1 MNLRNTS
8 MNFGVGRVLF
18 SDTTNLVEAFVD
30 SSHPD
35 RRFLLGNDL
44 VWHDSDHSWGTGYII
59 SNRGSRDWGAP
70 QTISV
75 EGDVQLLHY
84 LFEKLNLALNVS
96 RRGGDNKY
104 TERYVWKNQGSES
117 IEITGLGI
125 ETPFA
130 DYYPSAEESLNELVN
145 THVFIGGSWSWVL
158 AQPMSGQGL
167 SLGLIVR
174 KGSLESYSIESR
186 NTLTQ
191 SNIRGHIVL
200 QVTDYAHNPE
210 SFGSQPRICLKP
222 GEEYVLEWEIGL
234 YANHSEFIEQTDP
247 PVSLSSPVEYVG
259 NAITVTTCERVRVDS
274 QSAVLSRV
282 LGNIRITAPRVS
294 DTWIRIGEHAKT
306 EITFVH
312 TLEDSVRLR
321 SKYIINN
328 QSARGRIG
336 VAAGAFLPTDTRTSL
351 PVKDGGWQ
359 DWTDGSE
366 RVGMALM
373 MQRGRNCGLLGEE
386 VDGPLAAWSAFAQ
399 EYLIDSSGRTRR
411 GSTRPSSDFGQRFYD
426 VPWLAEFFIAR
437 FEQTGDKYDLD
448 ESVKLL
454 NTSFKLGGGH
464 FLAIGLSSTVEE
476 VVEQLRGKGRE
487 NEAKYLE
494 NEILKSATYFLSRG
508 DDLPGHEVDYEQS
521 IVAPLINLLI
531 DANRISGESKY
542 FEGIKKRLPWLLSFG
557 GPQPNGRQQWIPI
570 RHWDGYWFGINKLFG
585 DVFPHHWAALTA
597 EVIARLPKEL
607 KTEEL
612 SRMAIQIMKET
623 MINYNEDGS
632 ATCAFVYP
640 SNVDERPAH
649 VADPL
654 ANDQDWPL
662 AIWMRLIEREG
673 FKKH

>member
-1 MNLRNTS
+1 

-274 QSAVLSRV
+274 QSAVLSRD

-336 VAAGAFLPTDTRTSL
+336 
-351 PVKDGGWQ
+351 
-359 DWTDGSE
+359 
-366 RVGMALM
+366 
-373 MQRGRNCGLLGEE
+373 
-386 VDGPLAAWSAFAQ
+386 
-399 EYLIDSSGRTRR
+399 
-411 GSTRPSSDFGQRFYD
+411 
-426 VPWLAEFFIAR
+426 
-437 FEQTGDKYDLD
+437 
-448 ESVKLL
+448 
-454 NTSFKLGGGH
+454 
-464 FLAIGLSSTVEE
+464 
-476 VVEQLRGKGRE
+476 
-487 NEAKYLE
+487 
-494 NEILKSATYFLSRG
+494 
-508 DDLPGHEVDYEQS
+508 
-521 IVAPLINLLI
+521 
-531 DANRISGESKY
+531 
-542 FEGIKKRLPWLLSFG
+542 
-557 GPQPNGRQQWIPI
+557 
-570 RHWDGYWFGINKLFG
+570 
-585 DVFPHHWAALTA
+585 
-597 EVIARLPKEL
+597 
-607 KTEEL
+607 
-612 SRMAIQIMKET
+612 
-623 MINYNEDGS
+623 
-632 ATCAFVYP
+632 
-640 SNVDERPAH
+640 
-649 VADPL
+649 
-654 ANDQDWPL
+654 
-662 AIWMRLIEREG
+662 
-673 FKKH
+673 